1 MCVCVFSFLL
11 FLSLLQQVQ
20 ISDDFCG
27 MEVNTPLDGA
37 MAIEAS
43 PVLTYPS
50 TLLTA
55 VSAVSTHDYTVTFLG
70 TSDGHLKKVSFSSH
84 TPQPSQSFI
93 YIYIFDSW

>member
-1 MCVCVFSFLL
+1 
-11 FLSLLQQVQ
+11 
-20 ISDDFCG
+20 

-50 TLLTA
+50 TLLSA

-70 TSDGHLKKVSFSSH
+70 TSDGHLKKVS
-84 TPQPSQSFI
+84 TLI
-93 YIYIFDSW
+93 YVKDKQTCHFYYRPLL